1 MLSFNI
7 CKPEHAL
14 GHTGANYKCPCDTC
28 VTPAHPV
35 NDSVILDIQLLI
47 SYCKLHAL
55 LIRLRA
61 ACSLLAM
68 VFLFTF
74 ICKPRVDLQGA
85 LEM

>member
-1 MLSFNI
+1 MSV
-7 CKPEHAL
+7 H
-14 GHTGANYKCPCDTC
+14 
-28 VTPAHPV
+28 VTHQLPAHPV

-74 ICKPRVDLQGA
+74 ICKPQVDLQGA